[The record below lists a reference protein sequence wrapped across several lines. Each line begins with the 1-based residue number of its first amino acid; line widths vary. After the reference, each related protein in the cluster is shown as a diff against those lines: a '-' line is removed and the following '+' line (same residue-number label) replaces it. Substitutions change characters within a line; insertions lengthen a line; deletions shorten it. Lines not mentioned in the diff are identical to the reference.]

1 VTQHDAELLAQF
13 ASTWRMHKHELGL
26 RACLRLDLSSFLKEH
41 CLDFDQQAY
50 WAMILQLDVEA
61 EMSL

>member
-1 VTQHDAELLAQF
+1 
-13 ASTWRMHKHELGL
+13 MHKYQLGL
-26 RACLRLDLSSFLKEH
+26 RACLRLDLSNFLKEH

-50 WAMILQLDVEA
+50 WAMIQQLDAEA